1 MELSKHS
8 ESQFHVFDKKD
19 IFSGFVVRLGQT
31 YSMLL
36 LFLYLLH
43 KYDKK
48 HR

>member
-36 LFLYLLH
+36 LFL
-43 KYDKK
+43 
-48 HR
+48 